1 MTDQLADIFTKI
13 YGLTYSLFF
22 FFFVTL
28 TADIFTK
35 KMVDVF
41 FRQFYLSWT
50 FGICMLQFEVGINT
64 Y

>member
-22 FFFVTL
+22 FFVTL

-35 KMVDVF
+35 TMVDVF
-41 FRQFYLSWT
+41 FRQFYFSWT